1 MPTLKPYEAGVQ
13 GLRPTETGIEAT
25 AAAARRVGGA
35 YSEAAESVKAAGHA
49 IASTVTV
56 LLGVRRVPQAEL
68 SVVVAK
74 WDDTAQND
82 NLSESEPTRT
92 SQLELAEAS

>member
-1 MPTLKPYEAGVQ
+1 MSNANLIHPAEVPNLPV
-13 GLRPTETGIEAT
+13 LVHDRSRD
-25 AAAARRVGGA
+25 RRVRCRRPF
-35 YSEAAESVKAAGHA
+35 A